1 MADHT
6 PDLPDAAESP
16 AGDRSDVPV
25 PRLGSAAAERT
36 EDSLDAERAAVGDGP
51 DTGGLT
57 PPDQAQ

>member
-1 MADHT
+1 MSDHT
-6 PDLPDAAESP
+6 PDPADAAASP

-25 PRLGSAAAERT
+25 PRLGTAATEKT